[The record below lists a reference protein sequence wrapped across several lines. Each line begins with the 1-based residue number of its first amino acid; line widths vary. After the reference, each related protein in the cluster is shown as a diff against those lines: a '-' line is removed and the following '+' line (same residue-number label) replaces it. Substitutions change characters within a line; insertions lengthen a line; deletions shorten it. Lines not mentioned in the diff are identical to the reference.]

1 MIDDQGRTL
10 AEVLAESSAIPL
22 LSPPIASSEDEA
34 EEGEF
39 EVVDG

>member
-22 LSPPIASSEDEA
+22 LSPPSASSEDEA
-34 EEGEF
+34 EEGGF